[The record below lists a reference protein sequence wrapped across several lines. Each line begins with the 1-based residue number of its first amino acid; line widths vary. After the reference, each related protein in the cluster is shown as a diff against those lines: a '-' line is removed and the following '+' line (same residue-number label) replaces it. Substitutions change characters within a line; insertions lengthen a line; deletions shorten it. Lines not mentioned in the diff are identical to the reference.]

1 MILTSPNRAQPTL
14 TTTSTMLTTMKKIY
28 ALSIFTALTLL
39 PISNSFAAWKELGAN
54 EIMVVYVD
62 LDTISDVGEK
72 AQVMSML
79 DFKKPGVNPKTKQ
92 TVNSIIGINEYN
104 CPAISY
110 RPIEYKEFAGNKG
123 AGKVV
128 SDNKTPNSQFEPV
141 VNESWAAGVF
151 NVVCQR
157 K

>member
-1 MILTSPNRAQPTL
+1 MI
-14 TTTSTMLTTMKKIY
+14 TMLANMKNIC
-28 ALSIFTALTLL
+28 ALTLLSALTLL
-39 PISNSFAAWKELGAN
+39 PLSNSFAAWKELGSN
-54 EIMVVYVD
+54 ELMVVYVD

-72 AQVMSML
+72 AQIMSML
-79 DFKKPGVNPKTKQ
+79 DFKKPGMNSKTKQ
-92 TVNSIIGINEYN
+92 PVSSLIGINEYN

-128 SDNKTPNSQFEPV
+128 SDNKTPKSEFEPV
-141 VNESWAAGVF
+141 VSESWAAGVF
-151 NVVCQR
+151 NVVCKR

>member
-1 MILTSPNRAQPTL
+1 
-14 TTTSTMLTTMKKIY
+14 MLLIMKKIY
-28 ALSIFTALTLL
+28 VLTLFTTLSLL
-39 PISNSFAAWKELGAN
+39 PFSSSFAEWKELGSN
-54 EIMVVYVD
+54 ELMVVYVD
-62 LDTISDVGEK
+62 LDTVSVSGEK

-79 DFKKPGVNPKTKQ
+79 DLKKPGVNPKTKQ
-92 TVNSIIGINEYN
+92 PVGSIIGINEYN

-123 AGKVV
+123 SGKVV
-128 SDNKTPNSQFEPV
+128 SDNKTPKSEFEPV
-141 VNESWAAGVF
+141 VSESWAAGVF

>member
-1 MILTSPNRAQPTL
+1 
-14 TTTSTMLTTMKKIY
+14 MKKIH
-28 ALSIFTALTLL
+28 ALSIFTALSLL
-39 PISNSFAAWKELGAN
+39 PFSSSFAEWKELGSNAV
-54 EIMVVYVD
+54 MVVYVD
-62 LDTISDVGEK
+62 LDTVSASGEK
-72 AQVMSML
+72 AQIMSML

-92 TVNSIIGINEYN
+92 PVSSIIGINEYN

-123 AGKVV
+123 SGKVV
-128 SDNKTPNSQFEPV
+128 SDNKTPDSEFEPV
-141 VNESWAAGVF
+141 VSESWTAGVF

>member
-1 MILTSPNRAQPTL
+1 MKKLHTL
-14 TTTSTMLTTMKKIY
+14 T
-28 ALSIFTALTLL
+28 IFTALSLL
-39 PISNSFAAWKELGAN
+39 PFSSSFAEWKELGSN
-54 EIMVVYVD
+54 ELMVVYVD
-62 LDTISDVGEK
+62 LDTVSASGEK
-72 AQVMSML
+72 AQIMSML

-92 TVNSIIGINEYN
+92 PVSSIIGINEYN

-123 AGKVV
+123 SGAVV
-128 SDNKTPNSQFEPV
+128 SDNKTPDSEFEPV

>member
-1 MILTSPNRAQPTL
+1 M
-14 TTTSTMLTTMKKIY
+14 MKTKY
-28 ALSIFTALTLL
+28 ALSIFAALTLL

-54 EIMVVYVD
+54 EVMVVYVD

-92 TVNSIIGINEYN
+92 TINSIIGINEYN

-110 RPIEYKEFAGNKG
+110 RPIEYKEFSGNKG
-123 AGKVV
+123 SGKVV
-128 SDNKTPNSQFEPV
+128 SDNKTPKSEFEPV

>member
-1 MILTSPNRAQPTL
+1 MTL
-14 TTTSTMLTTMKKIY
+14 LFNMKKLH
-28 ALSIFTALTLL
+28 ALTIFTTLSLL
-39 PISNSFAAWKELGAN
+39 PFSSSFAEWKELGSN

-62 LDTISDVGEK
+62 LDTVSASGEK
-72 AQVMSML
+72 AQIMSML

-92 TVNSIIGINEYN
+92 PVSSIIGINEYN

-123 AGKVV
+123 SGKVV
-128 SDNKTPNSQFEPV
+128 SDNKTPDSEFEPV
-141 VNESWAAGVF
+141 VSESWAAGVF